1 MDHPELVGDLRRVL
15 ASGQL
20 VERDLRD
27 VDGKA
32 FFLRV
37 LPYRVKGTVEGV
49 VLTLIDVSGLKAA
62 EDALFHERYLLN
74 SMLLGVPDAIYFKDT
89 RRRFIRANR
98 AMAARLGLATPED
111 AVGKTAFDMP
121 DRATALALDAE
132 DEAVLRTGEAQ
143 HYRMESRIGADGHEE
158 WDLVT
163 RLPLRDRAQ
172 QIVGVIVIFRD
183 ITAQKRA
190 EEKIQEAV

>member
-49 VLTLIDVSGLKAA
+49 VITLIDVSGLKAA

-74 SMLLGVPDAIYFKDT
+74 SLLLGVPDAIYFKDV
-89 RRRFIRANR
+89 RRRFIRMNQG
-98 AMAARLGLATPED
+98 MATRLGLADVRE
-111 AVGKTAFDMP
+111 AVGRTVFELP
-121 DRATALALDAE
+121 DQCI
-132 DEAVLRTGEAQ
+132 AVEL
-143 HYRMESRIGADGHEE
+143 H
-158 WDLVT
+158 
-163 RLPLRDRAQ
+163 
-172 QIVGVIVIFRD
+172 
-183 ITAQKRA
+183 
-190 EEKIQEAV
+190 